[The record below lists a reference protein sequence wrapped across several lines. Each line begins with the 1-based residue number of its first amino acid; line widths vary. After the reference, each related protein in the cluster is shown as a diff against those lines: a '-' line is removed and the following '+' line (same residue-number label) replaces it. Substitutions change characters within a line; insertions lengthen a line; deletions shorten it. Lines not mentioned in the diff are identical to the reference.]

1 MKDFVAANIVI
12 VKISNTMIKNYIYIR
27 SIFRLEV

>member
-27 SIFRLEV
+27 SLD

>member
-1 MKDFVAANIVI
+1 MKDFVVVNIVI
-12 VKISNTMIKNYIYIR
+12 VKISNIMIKNYIYIR